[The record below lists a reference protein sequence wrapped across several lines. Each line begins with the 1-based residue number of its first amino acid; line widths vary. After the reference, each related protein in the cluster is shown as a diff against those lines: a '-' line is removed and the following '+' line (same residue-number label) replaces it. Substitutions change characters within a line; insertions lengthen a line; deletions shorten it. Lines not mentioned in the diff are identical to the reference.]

1 MANDLFIFFT
11 LISGIAIGMFLTMIV
26 MCSLLTDLYYRIIK
40 LQKELKENKEN
51 GEN

>member
-1 MANDLFIFFT
+1 MNNDTFLILIF
-11 LISGIAIGMFLTMIV
+11 ISGIAIGMFLTMIV